1 MGKIRH
7 IAYRCSDIAKY
18 EEFFVN
24 GLGLEVVLRRGNGAV
39 DLSDGSINI
48 TLLPPNL
55 TPADGEAGIGIAHL
69 GFTVEDDE
77 AVAASLKAAGASELN
92 QVRMDEAHYEIKFQG
107 PDGIVVDLGHWA
119 GTAPIAEASSLHG
132 ATEARVAMAVPSGEV
147 DE

>member
-7 IAYRCSDIAKY
+7 IAYRCSDIAAY

-24 GLGLEVVLRRGNGAV
+24 GLGLEVVMRRGNGAV

-69 GFTVEDDE
+69 GFTVEDDDAVGRQLE
-77 AVAASLKAAGASELN
+77 AHGATQLN
-92 QVRMDEAHYEIKFQG
+92 QVRMDEAHYEVKYQG

-119 GTAPIAEASSLHG
+119 GTAPIDEAAAAH
-132 ATEARVAMAVPSGEV
+132 AAAP
-147 DE
+147 